1 MSGRSNLD
9 ELLDVLEGIRR
20 EKYPHISSE
29 VIRDIV
35 IAQYDN
41 QDKRLEA
48 RNATT
53 KIVNDFLNS
62 ITSQEG

>member
-9 ELLDVLEGIRR
+9 ELLDVLENIRK
-20 EKYPHISSE
+20 EQYPHIPAQ

-41 QDKRLEA
+41 QDNRLEA
-48 RNATT
+48 RTETT
-53 KIVNDFLNS
+53 KVVNSFLNS
-62 ITSQEG
+62 IKSEEV